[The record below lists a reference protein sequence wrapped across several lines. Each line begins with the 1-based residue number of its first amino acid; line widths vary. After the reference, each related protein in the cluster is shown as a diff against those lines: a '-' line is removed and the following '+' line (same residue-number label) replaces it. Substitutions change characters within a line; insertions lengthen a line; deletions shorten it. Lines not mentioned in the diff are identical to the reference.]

1 VKLKIFLLIII
12 LMAFACNIII
22 VINAISNLQESQN
35 VNQKFIDDLYS
46 QQIENLKK
54 RLKEIND

>member
-1 VKLKIFLLIII
+1 
-12 LMAFACNIII
+12 MAFACNIII